1 MKKIFIVVFI
11 LFIIFLLSSLKKK
24 GDDNAFKEKEIY
36 SYIDTS
42 NVYLAF
48 KGTDTKPGEIA
59 KKYNISNTK
68 VSHVGILFYR
78 NTNWEIVHVTNVKKN
93 GNNLLFEGLSDYY
106 NVNNNINYISLF
118 RINDINKDII
128 YSNINSLKDTVIEFD
143 NEFKLQNQKYYCSEF
158 VVEQIGIKNLK
169 IQKKYVS
176 NIQHRLFIGRDTL
189 DYYPVNIFYKHP
201 NFTKI
206 YEKDFSN

>member
-78 NTNWEIVHVTNVKKN
+78 NKNWEIVHVTNVKKN

-106 NVNNNINYISLF
+106 NVNNNIDYISLF
-118 RINDINKDII
+118 RINNINKDII

-189 DYYPVNIFYKHP
+189 EYYPVDIFYKHP

>member
-106 NVNNNINYISLF
+106 NVNNNIDYISLF
-118 RINDINKDII
+118 RINNINKDII

-189 DYYPVNIFYKHP
+189 DYYPVDIFYKHP

>member
-42 NVYLAF
+42 NVYLDF

-78 NTNWEIVHVTNVKKN
+78 NKNWEIVHVTNVKKN

-106 NVNNNINYISLF
+106 NVNNNIDYISLF
-118 RINDINKDII
+118 RINNINKDII
-128 YSNINSLKDTVIEFD
+128 YSNINSLKDTV
-143 NEFKLQNQKYYCSEF
+143 K
-158 VVEQIGIKNLK
+158 
-169 IQKKYVS
+169 
-176 NIQHRLFIGRDTL
+176 IGRASCRKRERL
-189 DYYPVNIFYKHP
+189 CYK
-201 NFTKI
+201 
-206 YEKDFSN
+206 

>member
-1 MKKIFIVVFI
+1 KIFIVVFI

-78 NTNWEIVHVTNVKKN
+78 NKNRYIVHVL
-93 GNNLLFEGLSDYY
+93 NLKLNDYIILFEGLSDYY
-106 NVNNNINYISLF
+106 NVNNNNNYISLF
-118 RINDINKDII
+118 RINNINKDII
-128 YSNINSLKDTVIEFD
+128 YSNINSLKDTVFEFD
-143 NEFKLQNQKYYCSEF
+143 NEFKLHTGKYYCSEF
-158 VVEQIGIKNLK
+158 VVDQLGIKNLK
-169 IQKKYVS
+169 TQKKYVS
-176 NIQHRLFIGRDTL
+176 NIQHRIFIGRDTL
-189 DYYPVNIFYKHP
+189 DYYPVDIFYKHP

>member
-1 MKKIFIVVFI
+1 M
-11 LFIIFLLSSLKKK
+11 
-24 GDDNAFKEKEIY
+24 
-36 SYIDTS
+36 
-42 NVYLAF
+42 
-48 KGTDTKPGEIA
+48 
-59 KKYNISNTK
+59 
-68 VSHVGILFYR
+68 
-78 NTNWEIVHVTNVKKN
+78 
-93 GNNLLFEGLSDYY
+93 
-106 NVNNNINYISLF
+106 F

-128 YSNINSLKDTVIEFD
+128 YSNIDSLKDTVIEFD

-189 DYYPVNIFYKHP
+189 DYYPVDIFYKHP

>member
-93 GNNLLFEGLSDYY
+93 GNNLLFEKLSDYY
-106 NVNNNINYISLF
+106 NVNNNISYISLF
-118 RINDINKDII
+118 RVEDIDKDIV
-128 YSNINSLKDTVIEFD
+128 YSRINQLRDTVIEFD
-143 NEFKLQNQKYYCSEF
+143 NEFKLQNGKYYCSEF

-169 IQKKYVS
+169 TQKKYVS

-189 DYYPVNIFYKHP
+189 DYYPVDIFYKHP